1 MSKSNIKSAGVSVPA
16 ATNELKATPDG
27 VMING
32 TLQTYSYIIN
42 LFENGTYDSL
52 SADAY
57 QALHVIHD
65 ANQSG
70 WVEPDLNQQIAMWRW
85 LVASMFIRELEK
97 NGCEAEGITPGE
109 DKYYTYAGG
118 GIPIPLRMM
127 NVRNALMCLVET
139 QLLQVLGGDEGK
151 VASVEAYRTM
161 VTNSPEDGGL
171 ILSDDGMRQITGF
184 LDAFITMA
192 VTGAFPDSQAI
203 H

>member
-1 MSKSNIKSAGVSVPA
+1 MNKSNIKNAADSTPA
-16 ATNELKATPDG
+16 APNELKATPDG
-27 VMING
+27 MMLNG
-32 TLQTYSYIIN
+32 KLQTYSYIIN

-57 QALHVIHD
+57 QALHAIHD
-65 ANQSG
+65 ANQNG

-85 LVASMFIRELEK
+85 LVASMFIRELAK
-97 NGCEAEGITPGE
+97 NGCESESITPGE

-118 GIPIPLRMM
+118 GIPVPLRMR

-139 QLLQVLGGDEGK
+139 QLLQILGGDEGR
-151 VASVEAYRTM
+151 VACTEAYRAM

-171 ILSDDGMRQITGF
+171 ILSAEGMRQITGF
-184 LDAFITMA
+184 LDAFVTMA
-192 VTGAFPDSQAI
+192 VTGAFPETPVA